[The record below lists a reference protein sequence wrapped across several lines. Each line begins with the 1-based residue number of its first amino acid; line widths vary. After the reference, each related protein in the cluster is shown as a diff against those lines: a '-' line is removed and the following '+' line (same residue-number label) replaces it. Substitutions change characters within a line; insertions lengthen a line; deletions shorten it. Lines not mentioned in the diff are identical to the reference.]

1 MNNMMTFM
9 KIKKHMH
16 NYLWKHTGKWLKENI
31 ETRAYPWEGSETQW
45 DEMEYQFFCLKYFL
59 S

>member
-16 NYLWKHTGKWLKENI
+16 NYLWKHTGKWLKEHI
-31 ETRAYPWEGSETQW
+31 ETRAYPWEGSET
-45 DEMEYQFFCLKYFL
+45 
-59 S
+59 